1 LMIEADMLYAHVK
14 TEDWLKPTAEKLM
27 RRIVRGE
34 FGVVFTSREVLHE
47 LYYVSMEEGVPLE
60 SYISRL
66 AALTALPNLKYLDTT
81 SEIDL
86 LAATLMRQFKLNSIF
101 DAYYAATALNA
112 VEDHTIAS
120 TDEVFDGVTGVNRID
135 PRKL

>member
-1 LMIEADMLYAHVK
+1 L
-14 TEDWLKPTAEKLM
+14 
-27 RRIVRGE
+27 
-34 FGVVFTSREVLHE
+34 
-47 LYYVSMEEGVPLE
+47 
-60 SYISRL
+60 RL

-120 TDEVFDGVTGVNRID
+120 TDEVFDSVTGVKRID

>member
-1 LMIEADMLYAHVK
+1 
-14 TEDWLKPTAEKLM
+14 M

-60 SYISRL
+60 SYILRL

-120 TDEVFDGVTGVNRID
+120 TDEVFDSVTGVKRID